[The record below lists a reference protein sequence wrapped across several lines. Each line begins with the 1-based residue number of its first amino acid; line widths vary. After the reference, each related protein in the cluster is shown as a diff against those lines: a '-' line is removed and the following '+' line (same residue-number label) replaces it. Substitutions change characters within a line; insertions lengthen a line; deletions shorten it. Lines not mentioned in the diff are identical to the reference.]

1 MSNTQYR
8 LRRLGIDDQDAQIL
22 AQLLMAGITALN
34 DEPSSPERS
43 GRLRKMRSLLERV
56 HQA

>member
-34 DEPSSPERS
+34 DEPPSPERS